1 MSKKSHTQKITE
13 AERYRRQEACD
24 YAHASLR
31 LSGFHL
37 SDADLSHA
45 RRFIDGEI
53 GLAEF
58 SNQLHDWVDV
68 RLAEKRLDDV
78 RNGKSDLVPLE
89 ELMGHYFKDGKPD
102 S

>member
-1 MSKKSHTQKITE
+1 MKEEAKSPITE
-13 AERYRRQEACD
+13 AECRRRQEACD
-24 YAHASLR
+24 YARASLR

-53 GLAEF
+53 TLAEF
-58 SNQLHDWVDV
+58 SNQLDDLVDV
-68 RLAEKRLDDV
+68 QIAEKRLADV
-78 RNGKSDLVPLE
+78 RNGKSDSVPLE
-89 ELMGHYFKDGKPD
+89 ELMKYYFKDGKPD